1 MMRSIH
7 PIKILTQL
15 KTRTLRARMIF
26 LLMGIFLIGGIAAV
40 EGTETHPVDYDSMQ
54 ALEMAERALVDTLYY
69 NFSDWVPRFQKRIDR
84 LQALPQNIP
93 NQLELMKFYFYM
105 AGLNGELT
113 HVLAFTSEFFVDSVK
128 QKFSEYNEKAKSLAQ
143 ALLDNPRITRQNRAE
158 AYFYLGMA
166 EGYLAMMQYGEGR
179 FLSALIN
186 GLEADNHLEDTLKL
200 DPRHADA
207 HVGLG
212 VYRYGNTRL
221 GGLGNFIMQGGADL
235 RQVGLT
241 HIETALNYE
250 IISRPLALKTLI
262 WFYISEQINPDNA
275 ELPNDHPLSPYA
287 SRARAHFYLDEYERR
302 YFREAEANGF
312 VGNKGLALMMAIQHV
327 LDRQYVE
334 ARDQF
339 KKALKITRY
348 LIEVQGMQINP
359 KYGETLRA
367 GIKFSDLMVL
377 TELEGKVD
385 PESQVCRDVK
395 EQIAFVDN
403 GGTMINY
410 ESSKI
415 RREIQDVFYQR
426 LKGAA
431 KKHHC

>member
-1 MMRSIH
+1 M
-7 PIKILTQL
+7 PLNP
-15 KTRTLRARMIF
+15 RTLRARMIF
-26 LLMGIFLIGGIAAV
+26 LLMGIFLIGGIAAA
-40 EGTETHPVDYDSMQ
+40 EGTETHPLDYDSMR

-69 NFSDWVPRFQKRIDR
+69 NSSDWVPRFQKRIDR
-84 LQALPQNIP
+84 LQAQPQNIP

-426 LKGAA
+426 LQEAA

>member
-1 MMRSIH
+1 MQPTSL
-7 PIKILTQL
+7 IKNLL
-15 KTRTLRARMIF
+15 LLRMATLRSRVMVLLIGTF
-26 LLMGIFLIGGIAAV
+26 LLAGFAAAD
-40 EGTETHPVDYDSMQ
+40 GTQPDPEDYDSMP
-54 ALEMAERALVDTLYY
+54 AVEMAERALIDTLYY

-84 LQALPQNIP
+84 LQAQPQNIP

-105 AGLNGELT
+105 AGLNGELA
-113 HVLAFTSEFFVDSVK
+113 HVLAFTSEFFVESVK
-128 QKFSEYNEKAKSLAQ
+128 KNFSEYNEKAKSLAWD
-143 ALLDNPRITRQNRAE
+143 LLDNPKVTRQNRAE

-179 FLSALIN
+179 FLSALFN
-186 GLEADNHLEDTLKL
+186 GLKADNHLEDTLKL

-262 WFYISEQINPDNA
+262 WFYISEQINPDNS
-275 ELPNDHPLSPYA
+275 ELPQDHPLSPYA
-287 SRARAHFYLDEYERR
+287 SRARAHFFLDKYERR
-302 YFREAEANGF
+302 YFRQAEANGF

-327 LDRQYVE
+327 LDRQYVQ

-339 KKALKITRY
+339 KKALRVTRY
-348 LIEVQGMQINP
+348 LIEVKGMQVNP
-359 KYGETLRA
+359 KYGETVQA
-367 GIKFSDLMVL
+367 GIKFSDLMIL
-377 TELEGKVD
+377 AEREGGID
-385 PESQVCRDVK
+385 PASQVCRDVK

-415 RREIQDVFYQR
+415 RREIQDVFYHR
-426 LKGAA
+426 LKEAV
-431 KKHHC
+431 KKHRC